1 LDSRRYEILELAG
14 GDRLQKKR
22 ALDAQEDL
30 EARREYHREYI
41 RKWYARNK
49 ELQVR
54 RVRAATVKRR
64 NRLGEWIDEFKR
76 RPCADCGGEFPPYL
90 MDFDH
95 VRGEKLDNICGMRM
109 RTMSREAILAE
120 IEKCEVVCATCHRAR
135 THARRL
141 GLEIGASEFVKT
153 FSADYVSVLV
163 Y

>member
-1 LDSRRYEILELAG
+1 MPRKDH
-14 GDRLQKKR
+14 
-22 ALDAQEDL
+22 

-41 RKWYARNK
+41 RKWYQCNK

-64 NRLGEWIDEFKR
+64 NRLGEWINEFKR

-95 VRGEKLDNICGMRM
+95 VSGEKLDNICGMRM
-109 RTMSREAILAE
+109 RTVSRDAIRAE
-120 IEKCEVVCATCHRAR
+120 IDKCEVVCATCHRAR

-141 GLEIGASEFVKT
+141 GVGTRASEFVKM

-163 Y
+163 YLC